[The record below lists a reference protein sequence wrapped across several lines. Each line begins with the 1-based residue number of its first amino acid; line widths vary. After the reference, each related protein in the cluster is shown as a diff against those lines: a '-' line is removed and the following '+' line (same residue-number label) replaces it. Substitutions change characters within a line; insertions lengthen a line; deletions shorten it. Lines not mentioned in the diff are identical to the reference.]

1 MERVKLSFK
10 ELWKAFTQNDVTGYD
25 SKEEID
31 IKKVIQEDESLSEQD
46 KKVLLNSIE
55 NTNKMEKNIFKE
67 SLSVKKEK
75 QKNTVNK
82 STSKIP
88 VNTLSNEE
96 LAKIAEEKAQKVKE
110 DMGLDR

>member
-10 ELWKAFTQNDVTGYD
+10 ELWKAFTQNDVTRYD

-46 KKVLLNSIE
+46 KTVLLNSIE
-55 NTNKMEKNIFKE
+55 NTKKMEKNIFKD

-82 STSKIP
+82 SKSKIP
-88 VNTLSNEE
+88 VNTLSDD
-96 LAKIAEEKAQKVKE
+96 AKRKLAEEKEKKVKK